1 MVLVPTLADDFCGS
15 SLLGPGALLSLP
27 GWHSLLVL
35 SPTPQGSQ
43 HKGPGCPSLFT
54 PQMNLEGQDPSPSQ
68 LTSPGTPD
76 FVSDFAGPEQELPG
90 LKTAA
95 VSVLPAVQTK
105 AALGPCV
112 CLMALA

>member
-1 MVLVPTLADDFCGS
+1 MVLVPTLANDFCGS
-15 SLLGPGALLSLP
+15 SLPGPGAFLSLP

-35 SPTPQGSQ
+35 SPTLQGSQ

-54 PQMNLEGQDPSPSQ
+54 PRMNLEGQDPSQP
-68 LTSPGTPD
+68 TSPGTPD

-95 VSVLPAVQTK
+95 VSVLPAVQAK
-105 AALGPCV
+105 AASGS
-112 CLMALA
+112 

>member
-27 GWHSLLVL
+27 AWHSLLVL
-35 SPTPQGSQ
+35 SPMPQGSQ

-54 PQMNLEGQDPSPSQ
+54 PQMNLEGQDPSQ
-68 LTSPGTPD
+68 LTSPRTPD

-90 LKTAA
+90 LKRAA
-95 VSVLPAVQTK
+95 VSVLPAVQAN
-105 AALGPCV
+105 AALGPLV